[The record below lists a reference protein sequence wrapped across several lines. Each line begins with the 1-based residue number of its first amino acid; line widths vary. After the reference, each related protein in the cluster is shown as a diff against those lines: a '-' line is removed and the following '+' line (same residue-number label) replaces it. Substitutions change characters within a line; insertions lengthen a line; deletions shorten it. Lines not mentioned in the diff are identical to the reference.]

1 MSQRASLILALEPGP
16 RGTVVPVE
24 VSVTVNS
31 LTVEP
36 AHKVTEV
43 PGTLRNQDFFLFA
56 QSLKN
61 NRSCYD
67 FCTVK

>member
-1 MSQRASLILALEPGP
+1 MRQRASLILALEPGP

-43 PGTLRNQDFFLFA
+43 PGTFW
-56 QSLKN
+56 
-61 NRSCYD
+61 
-67 FCTVK
+67 